1 MERSSKI
8 AAANP
13 AARAIWL
20 ETPDLSVAEDTG
32 GALEWWVTHGDTVT
46 SLNSTQT
53 GVWAAAC
60 GDYITQWEN
69 ACPDAAL
76 AADLYEPAE
85 AYIAALQT

>member
-32 GALEWWVTHGDTVT
+32 GALEWWVIHGDTVT
-46 SLNSTQT
+46 SLNSTQIV
-53 GVWAAAC
+53 VWAAAC

-69 ACPDAAL
+69 ACPD
-76 AADLYEPAE
+76 PAKVE
-85 AYIAALQT
+85 AIYDSAKAYIAALQT